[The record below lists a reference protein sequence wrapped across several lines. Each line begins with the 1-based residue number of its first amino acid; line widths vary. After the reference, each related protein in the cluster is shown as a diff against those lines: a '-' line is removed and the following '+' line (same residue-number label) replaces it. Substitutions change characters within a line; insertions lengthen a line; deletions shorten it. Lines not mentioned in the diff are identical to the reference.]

1 MSNLPV
7 PPDYTVLREESL
19 QFISAGKD
27 RAQTAVDREKVG
39 TYWEIGRVLHGHF
52 LIHKG
57 RAEFGQCVVGQLALD
72 LGLTERFCTSSY
84 RGLSGVSNFEPGFKI
99 ELGSLS

>member
-1 MSNLPV
+1 M
-7 PPDYTVLREESL
+7 
-19 QFISAGKD
+19 
-27 RAQTAVDREKVG
+27 DREKVG

-72 LGLTERFCTSSY
+72 LGLTELFLSNY
-84 RGLSGVSNFEPGFKI
+84 RGLLGVSNFEPGFKN
-99 ELGSLS
+99 

>member
-72 LGLTERFCTSSY
+72 LGLTELLLSNY
-84 RGLSGVSNFEPGFKI
+84 RGLLGVSNFEPGFKN
-99 ELGSLS
+99 

>member
-72 LGLTERFCTSSY
+72 LGLTELFLSNY
-84 RGLSGVSNFEPGFKI
+84 RGLLGVSNFEPGFKN
-99 ELGSLS
+99 